1 MKPLLM
7 HGIVD
12 KNVLGN
18 PYFSSSHLN
27 YISNTVCE
35 IVFAPLHILLYGLSA
50 RTNKWF
56 EPNSVS
62 VSVHTVTLQ

>member
-27 YISNTVCE
+27 CISNIVCE
-35 IVFAPLHILLYGLSA
+35 IVFAPQYILLYGLSA

-56 EPNSVS
+56 EPMS